1 MSNAAMAMTGTRS
14 NTASGLNG
22 RSAAWRPGWTVRAM
36 RDAQDT
42 LRPAVGSMRPMRRL
56 SLFLAACS
64 LLALWPRPAVAAT
77 PTVVEVIKVEGAIDR
92 PLLGY
97 LNDRLDAAEAEGA
110 VVVLQIDTAGT
121 LDQDG
126 VALAQRVVELS
137 VPVIAWVGPAP
148 ARASGAGLLLMY
160 ASSLA
165 GVSPGSQTGPLY
177 PIDLAH
183 PDDRPA
189 GLHDTIAGWIEA
201 RDKQTDI
208 DWIDRPLTAAEARHR
223 DIAQVAATSIPD
235 LLDRIDGRTVQ
246 TPSGPVVLHT
256 HIATTKQEAVD
267 QGTVDIRFEN
277 LGPIDRVLHGV
288 ASPSMVYFLLVIALA
303 ALAFEL
309 TQPGFGFAGFAGL
322 GMLALGLYGL
332 TVVPVNWF
340 GLALLVGG
348 IGLMVLDVR
357 ARRLGLL
364 TVVGLVAFA
373 AGSVVAWRGMAA
385 PMRISPWLIGG
396 AVVASALYY
405 GFALTVAIQ
414 SRDRIVNAQRG
425 LIGLVG
431 EARGRLAP
439 DGPGLR
445 QGRHVARPVDRRR
458 DRLRDRGAGPWGGRP
473 RPSGGAGAGRRHGR
487 RPAPGRPLT

>member
-1 MSNAAMAMTGTRS
+1 
-14 NTASGLNG
+14 
-22 RSAAWRPGWTVRAM
+22 
-36 RDAQDT
+36 
-42 LRPAVGSMRPMRRL
+42 MRRL
-56 SLFLAACS
+56 SLVLALLS
-64 LLALWPRPAVAAT
+64 PLALWPLAAHAAA
-77 PTVVEVIKVEGAIDR
+77 PTRVEVIKVEGAIDR

-97 LNDRLDAAEAEGA
+97 LNDRLDVAEEEGA

-126 VALAQRVVELS
+126 VALAQRVADLN

-177 PIDLAH
+177 PIDLAE
-183 PDDRPA
+183 PGERPA
-189 GLHDTIAGWIEA
+189 GLHDTISGWIQSRA
-201 RDKQTDI
+201 KQTDI
-208 DWIDRPLTAAEARHR
+208 AWTDRPLTAAEARHR
-223 DIAQVAATSIPD
+223 EIAQVAATSIPD
-235 LLDRIDGRTVQ
+235 LLDVVDGRTVQ
-246 TPSGPVVLHT
+246 TPAGPVVLRT
-256 HIATTKQEAVD
+256 HIATTEQEAN

-277 LGPIDRVLHGV
+277 LGPVDRVLHGV
-288 ASPSMVYFLLVIALA
+288 ASPSMVYFLLVLALA

-332 TVVPVNWF
+332 TVVPVSWP

-357 ARRLGLL
+357 ARKLGPL
-364 TVVGLVAFA
+364 TAAGLVAFA
-373 AGSVVAWRGMAA
+373 VGSVLAWRGMAV

-431 EARGRLAP
+431 EARGKLAP
-439 DGPGLR
+439 DGPVYVKGAVWRGRSTGDEIASGTAVRVRGVDGLVLR
-445 QGRHVARPVDRRR
+445 VEAEPRAGDPQDADR
-458 DRLRDRGAGPWGGRP
+458 
-473 RPSGGAGAGRRHGR
+473 
-487 RPAPGRPLT
+487 

>member
-1 MSNAAMAMTGTRS
+1 
-14 NTASGLNG
+14 
-22 RSAAWRPGWTVRAM
+22 
-36 RDAQDT
+36 
-42 LRPAVGSMRPMRRL
+42 MRRL
-56 SLFLAACS
+56 SLLFAAVS
-64 LLALWPRPAVAAT
+64 LLVLWPRAAGAAT
-77 PTVVEVIKVEGAIDR
+77 PTLLEVLKVEGAIDR

-97 LNDRLDAAEAEGA
+97 LNDRLDAAEASGA
-110 VVVLQIDTAGT
+110 IVVLQIDTAGT
-121 LDQDG
+121 LDEDG
-126 VALAQRVVELS
+126 VAFAQRVADLT

-148 ARASGAGLLLMY
+148 ARASGTGLLLMY

-183 PDDRPA
+183 PEDRPA
-189 GLHDTIAGWIEA
+189 GLHETIQGWIEERGKA
-201 RDKQTDI
+201 TDI
-208 DWIDRPLTAAEARHR
+208 DWNDRPLTAAEARHR

-235 LLDRIDGRTVQ
+235 LLGRIDGRTVQ
-246 TPSGPVVLHT
+246 TPGGPVVLET
-256 HIATTKQEAVD
+256 RIATSEEEALE
-267 QGTVDIRFEN
+267 GTVDIRFEN

-288 ASPSMVYFLLVIALA
+288 ASPSMVYFLLVLALA

-322 GMLALGLYGL
+322 GMLGLAIYGL
-332 TVVPVNWF
+332 TVVPVDWVA
-340 GLALLVGG
+340 LALLVGG

-357 ARRLGLL
+357 ARKLAAAS
-364 TVVGLVAFA
+364 VVGLVAFA
-373 AGSVVAWRGMAA
+373 VGSVMAWRGMAA

-431 EARGRLAP
+431 EARGKLAP
-439 DGPGLR
+439 DGPVFVKGAMWRGRTTGEEIATGTAVRVRGVDGLVLR
-445 QGRHVARPVDRRR
+445 VEPEPGAPPGEDVSASTR
-458 DRLRDRGAGPWGGRP
+458 DR
-473 RPSGGAGAGRRHGR
+473 
-487 RPAPGRPLT
+487 

>member
-1 MSNAAMAMTGTRS
+1 M
-14 NTASGLNG
+14 
-22 RSAAWRPGWTVRAM
+22 RAM
-36 RDAQDT
+36 RCRLLFLFA
-42 LRPAVGSMRPMRRL
+42 L
-56 SLFLAACS
+56 SLF
-64 LLALWPRPAVAAT
+64 ALWPRAAGAGP
-77 PTVVEVIKVEGAIDR
+77 PTMVEVIKVEGAIDR

-97 LNDRLDAAEAEGA
+97 LNDRLDAAEASGA
-110 VVVLQIDTAGT
+110 IVVLQLDTAGT
-121 LDQDG
+121 LDEDG
-126 VALAQRVVELS
+126 VALAERVATLS
-137 VPVIAWVGPAP
+137 VPVITWVGPAP

-165 GVSPGSQTGPLY
+165 AVSPGSQTGPLL

-183 PDDRPA
+183 PGLQPS
-189 GLHDTIAGWIEA
+189 GLHDTIAMWIQA
-201 RDKQTDI
+201 RGKATDI
-208 DWIDRPLTAAEARHR
+208 NWIDRPLNGAEARHR
-223 DIAQVAATSIPD
+223 DIAQVAALSIPE

-256 HIATTKQEAVD
+256 RIATTDREAQA

-277 LGPIDRVLHGV
+277 LGPVNRVLHGV
-288 ASPSMVYFLLVIALA
+288 ASPSMVYFLLVLALA

-332 TVVPVNWF
+332 TVVPVNWL

-348 IGLMVLDVR
+348 IGVMTLDVR
-357 ARRLGLL
+357 ARSLGVL
-364 TVVGLVAFA
+364 TAIGLVGFA
-373 AGSVVAWRGMAA
+373 VGSVLAWRGMAA
-385 PMRISPWLIGG
+385 AIRISPWLIGS

-431 EARGRLAP
+431 EARGKLAP
-439 DGPGLR
+439 DGPVYVKGALWRGRSIGDEIASGTAVRVRGVDGL
-445 QGRHVARPVDRRR
+445 V
-458 DRLRDRGAGPWGGRP
+458 LRVESEPGATPE
-473 RPSGGAGAGRRHGR
+473 
-487 RPAPGRPLT
+487 PATD

>member
-1 MSNAAMAMTGTRS
+1 MNA
-14 NTASGLNG
+14 
-22 RSAAWRPGWTVRAM
+22 
-36 RDAQDT
+36 DAPPLPA
-42 LRPAVGSMRPMRRL
+42 LRRVIVV
-56 SLFLAACS
+56 
-64 LLALWPRPAVAAT
+64 ALWPPAAAAAS
-77 PTVVEVIKVEGAIDR
+77 PTLVEVVKVEGAIDR

-97 LNDRLDAAEAEGA
+97 LNDRLDAAERSGA
-110 VVVLQIDTAGT
+110 IVVLQIDTAGT

-126 VALAQRVVELS
+126 VAFAQRVVDLS
-137 VPVIAWVGPAP
+137 VPVVAWVGPAP

-165 GVSPGSQTGPLY
+165 GVSPGSQTGPLH
-177 PIDLAH
+177 PIDLSR
-183 PDDRPA
+183 PDDRPP

-201 RDKQTDI
+201 RDKDTDI

-235 LLDRIDGRTVQ
+235 LLDTIDGRTVQ
-246 TPSGPVVLHT
+246 TPGGPVVLHT
-256 HIATTKQEAVD
+256 RIATTEAEANE
-267 QGTVDIRFEN
+267 GTVDIRFEN
-277 LGPIDRVLHGV
+277 LGPINRVLHGV
-288 ASPSMVYFLLVIALA
+288 ASPSMVYFLLVLALA

-322 GMLALGLYGL
+322 GMLGLGLYGL
-332 TVVPVNWF
+332 TVVPVNWL

-357 ARRLGLL
+357 ARKLGAL

-373 AGSVVAWRGMAA
+373 VGSVLAWSGMAA

-431 EARGRLAP
+431 EARGKLAP
-439 DGPGLR
+439 DGPVYVKGAMWRGRSTGDEIASGTAVRVRGVDGL
-445 QGRHVARPVDRRR
+445 V
-458 DRLRDRGAGPWGGRP
+458 LRVEAEPGSAPSDEISAGPI
-473 RPSGGAGAGRRHGR
+473 SH
-487 RPAPGRPLT
+487 